1 MHSAPSCKLPAVS
14 CFHFYSCAW
23 PSRTNGCCLAS
34 CCHMQHLT
42 QRLSQD
48 MHASGSCKE
57 RDQTIPLLAAAW
69 HALPQ
74 YRNNA
79 TVFGHCHHST
89 MGLQCCIIML
99 QHRPAKLCFQGSIY
113 LTIQYKPISQDPL
126 WNSGVLGS
134 SRGKEDD
141 VPDGAVPHV
150 YFPMRKGC
158 RVTMYNDAHQVHAK
172 TLTHLMNVPI
182 IGCGTNLSSCPCQ

>member
-1 MHSAPSCKLPAVS
+1 MS
-14 CFHFYSCAW
+14 
-23 PSRTNGCCLAS
+23 
-34 CCHMQHLT
+34 
-42 QRLSQD
+42 LSQSTVTT
-48 MHASGSCKE
+48 A
-57 RDQTIPLLAAAW
+57 QWLLVL
-69 HALPQ
+69 H
-74 YRNNA
+74 YNA
-79 TVFGHCHHST
+79 TTST
-89 MGLQCCIIML
+89 CKVVL
-99 QHRPAKLCFQGSIY
+99 QGSIY

-172 TLTHLMNVPI
+172 TLHI
-182 IGCGTNLSSCPCQ
+182 S

>member
-1 MHSAPSCKLPAVS
+1 
-14 CFHFYSCAW
+14 
-23 PSRTNGCCLAS
+23 
-34 CCHMQHLT
+34 
-42 QRLSQD
+42 
-48 MHASGSCKE
+48 
-57 RDQTIPLLAAAW
+57 
-69 HALPQ
+69 
-74 YRNNA
+74 
-79 TVFGHCHHST
+79 
-89 MGLQCCIIML
+89 ML

-172 TLTHLMNVPI
+172 TLHI
-182 IGCGTNLSSCPCQ
+182 S